1 MKAMPITP
9 KNPSHVSSPFQRIT
23 GVILAGGKSTR
34 YGKNKAFVEISGTP
48 LVERVIGVM
57 GSVFERL
64 ILITNTPHEYRH
76 LKLPMVEDL
85 IKGLGPLGGIYTGLS
100 AISEEAGFFVAC
112 DMPFLN
118 ADLLRYMVGLQAG
131 FDAVVPRVDWMIEP
145 LHALYTR
152 RSLTALKEQIDAH
165 DYQIVRFFERIRVRY
180 LDEHELRA
188 LDPAFRSFLNV
199 NRPEDLLEIRDEET

>member
-1 MKAMPITP
+1 MPITP
-9 KNPSHVSSPFQRIT
+9 KNPSHIYSPFQRIT
-23 GVILAGGKSTR
+23 GIILAGGRSTR
-34 YGKNKAFVEISGTP
+34 YGKNKAFAEIRGTP
-48 LVERVIGVM
+48 LVEKVIEVM
-57 GSVFERL
+57 ESVFDRV
-64 ILITNTPHEYRH
+64 ILITNTPHEYAH

-85 IKGLGPLGGIYTGLS
+85 IKGIGPLGGIYTGLN

-118 ADLLRYMVGLQAG
+118 AALVRHMVELQGG

-152 RSLTALKEQIDAH
+152 GSLTALKEQIDAH
-165 DYQIVRFFERIRVRY
+165 DYQIVRFFDRIRVRY

-188 LDPAFRSFLNV
+188 FDPKFRSFLNV
-199 NRPEDLLEIRDEET
+199 NRPEDLLDIGDSGI